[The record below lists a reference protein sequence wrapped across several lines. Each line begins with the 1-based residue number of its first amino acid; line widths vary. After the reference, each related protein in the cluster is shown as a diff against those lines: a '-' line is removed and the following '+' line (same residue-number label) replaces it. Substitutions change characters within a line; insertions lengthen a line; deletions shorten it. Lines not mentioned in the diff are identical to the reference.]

1 MLTNAGY
8 RALIELDSIRAIR
21 LFLKLM
27 QLSNSY
33 SNVTVTQVELAK
45 MLNLKNKAN
54 VNIAINLL
62 IEKNF
67 ISKSCNNK
75 QITYYINPDFF
86 VTQVGYSVAR
96 EEYTKSKEEYNLNTL
111 LKAFKEPRE
120 ELNV

>member
-1 MLTNAGY
+1 MLTDEGY
-8 RALIELDSIRAIR
+8 KKLIELDSLRAVR
-21 LFLKLM
+21 LFLKLI

-62 IEKNF
+62 IENDF

-75 QITYYINPDFF
+75 QITYYINPDYFI
-86 VTQVGYSVAR
+86 TLRGYRVAKEDYIKAR
-96 EEYTKSKEEYNLNTL
+96 EDYK
-111 LKAFKEPRE
+111 
-120 ELNV
+120 